1 MLSKLLRVLAL
12 TPKPGLIAAIL
23 LLAACRT
30 YTCDVPETCLSTPTA
45 LSSLSPTLVVESPSA
60 TSTVSTQEL
69 TATATPTGSATPF
82 PTRPPAENL
91 ILCWGFECNYKL
103 QQNDGDLKVPLGWM
117 AFWGNVLRFG
127 KLALK
132 GQLASLRKDIEDK
145 SLRIYEL
152 ERQLTET
159 KHEAEERGRQ
169 RDELKRDVEQL
180 TSELSE
186 MRTRFEKSLRAD
198 GSKPKRA
205 RKEKSN
211 AVKTT

>member
-1 MLSKLLRVLAL
+1 MRKERQDVEKHLREDIKKLA
-12 TPKPGLIAAIL
+12 
-23 LLAACRT
+23 
-30 YTCDVPETCLSTPTA
+30 D
-45 LSSLSPTLVVESPSA
+45 
-60 TSTVSTQEL
+60 
-69 TATATPTGSATPF
+69 
-82 PTRPPAENL
+82 EN
-91 ILCWGFECNYKL
+91 
-103 QQNDGDLKVPLGWM
+103 
-117 AFWGNVLRFG
+117 
-127 KLALK
+127 LALK